1 MLRLANARLATRV
14 GLAGGAAGLGLWL
27 WQRRELAGPGGAT
40 GASASRAV
48 EPQTVH
54 LGAEPC
60 AVSWTGGKDCNLAL
74 LHAWRD
80 PSLRVTAL
88 VVFRPE
94 AAQFKAHPLSLMQ
107 AQADALGLP
116 LRHVLIP
123 RDTSSYKEAY
133 VTGMRRLREAHD
145 IRVMATGDMD
155 LVGSMP
161 RNWIAECGEEAGIRA
176 YLPLWQA
183 ERVACLRTLLAEGFH
198 IVFSCVKAPWLDAT
212 WVGRRLD
219 EEALNDMSDLA
230 QHPPA
235 GDPTRLPL
243 DMGGE
248 NGEYHTMVLDG
259 PLYTRPV
266 TVDWDPADELTAQK
280 GMKPNERW
288 WTVRVRT
295 CA

>member
-176 YLPLWQA
+176 YLPLWQVREPDLTQTLSVTLVHA
-183 ERVACLRTLLAEGFH
+183 YLPQWHRARLTYLRVSRLPLTYLLR
-198 IVFSCVKAPWLDAT
+198 S
-212 WVGRRLD
+212 
-219 EEALNDMSDLA
+219 
-230 QHPPA
+230 
-235 GDPTRLPL
+235 PTRLAGRARGVPANAAGRGL
-243 DMGGE
+243 PHRLLVCEGAVARRD
-248 NGEYHTMVLDG
+248 VR
-259 PLYTRPV
+259 RPKHS
-266 TVDWDPADELTAQK
+266 P
-280 GMKPNERW
+280 
-288 WTVRVRT
+288 
-295 CA
+295 